1 MGALHR
7 KPPAD
12 RQLPAAMQQRQGG
25 NRHSHRLVKQHSPG
39 RTWNP
44 LRALYWWYFV
54 GSPAA
59 VQQKLGAAQHK
70 LADLQ
75 LHRLRNTGEVAL
87 GGQLWCLLRAGYR
100 LAHLP
105 GVAAWG
111 PLLPAAVTQHMWQDW
126 TA

>member
-1 MGALHR
+1 
-7 KPPAD
+7 
-12 RQLPAAMQQRQGG
+12 MQQRQEG
-25 NRHSHRLVKQHSPG
+25 NRHSQRLVQQHSPG

-75 LHRLRNTGEVAL
+75 LHRLRNTGEEDSRAVFCGTCVQATGWGSGLVKLL
-87 GGQLWCLLRAGYR
+87 GPPCCLLR
-100 LAHLP
+100 LP
-105 GVAAWG
+105 GSCGWPA
-111 PLLPAAVTQHMWQDW
+111 PLEAQG
-126 TA
+126 